1 MYKKFSI
8 ILWSLKMNFL
18 ADEQVNTG
26 RQMELDIAKSLAI
39 IFMIILHVILYA
51 SLSNLSISPGFGV
64 IFD

>member
-1 MYKKFSI
+1 
-8 ILWSLKMNFL
+8 MNFL